1 MINQAFDLDNEGTVT
16 ILLDR
21 WSDARYSVQ
30 LDSGTSILV
39 EGTLDR
45 INRGETPTWDTLDDN
60 EGAALTALGPDRVAV
75 LMAQPLEAIRITA
88 TGACVGRVM
97 QTGAPS

>member
-1 MINQAFDLDNEGTVT
+1 MINVAFSLDDSGTVV
-16 ILLDR
+16 IPLDR
-21 WSDARYSVQ
+21 WAAPRYSVQ

-45 INRGETPTWDTLDDN
+45 VNRGETATWDTLDDN
-60 EGAALTALGPDRVAV
+60 EGNALTALGPAAVAV
-75 LMAQPLEAIRITA
+75 LQPQPLEAIRITA

-97 QTGAPS
+97 QTGS